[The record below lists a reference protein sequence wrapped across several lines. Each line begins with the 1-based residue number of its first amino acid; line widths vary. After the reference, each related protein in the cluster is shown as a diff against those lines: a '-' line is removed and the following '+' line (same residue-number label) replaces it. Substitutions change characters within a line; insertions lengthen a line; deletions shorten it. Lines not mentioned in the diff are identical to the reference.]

1 MALPRPSLTLILD
14 LDERLDS
21 EDTRLEI
28 DRCYAHVG
36 TTLVRTHKA
45 GSTPTRSFA
54 EAAKIAREG
63 NGAAADEEAEAVNVA
78 RILMKLGTR
87 KYLRSENEGADELW
101 NDVVATW
108 LFNEF
113 HKIGNNLQ
121 IFNRR
126 QKEIGGQVLS
136 FPWIDVELQ
145 DGEVCV
151 WMHLDSESGIDPAES
166 EQITRL
172 RTALNAGTLGHDVAS
187 VIMPDPADY
196 EQQREAGLA
205 AKAEREAAE
214 EQARLE
220 AEAAAEAAREEADR
234 LAEEAFLESP
244 REEIDEAEE
253 QARLDA
259 ELAAK
264 FELPAPDFS
273 IDYHL
278 WRVEYADGTAKT
290 FDSRTGTFVA

>member
-1 MALPRPSLTLILD
+1 MALPRPSLTLVLD
-14 LDERLDS
+14 VDERLDS
-21 EDTRLEI
+21 TETRLEI

-36 TTLVRTHKA
+36 TTIVRTHKA
-45 GSTPTRSFA
+45 GSTPARSFA
-54 EAAKIAREG
+54 EAAKAARVDDS
-63 NGAAADEEAEAVNVA
+63 AVSEEAEAKNVA
-78 RILMKLGTR
+78 RLLVKLGTR

-101 NDVVATW
+101 NDVVAQW

-126 QKEIGGQVLS
+126 QKEIGGQALS
-136 FPWIDVELQ
+136 FDWLDVELQ
-145 DGEVCV
+145 DGEVCA
-151 WMHLDSESGIDPAES
+151 WMRLDSESGIDPDAS
-166 EQITRL
+166 EQVTRM
-172 RTALNAGTLGHDVAS
+172 RTALNAGVLGQDVAS
-187 VIMPDPADY
+187 VVMPDPEDY
-196 EQQREAGLA
+196 KRQREAGLA

-214 EQARLE
+214 EKARE
-220 AEAAAEAAREEADR
+220 EEEAAAAAAREEEER

-244 REEIDEAEE
+244 SEELDEEE
-253 QARLDA
+253 ERARQEA

-264 FELPAPDFS
+264 FELPAPDFP

-278 WRVEYADGTAKT
+278 WRVEYADGTART